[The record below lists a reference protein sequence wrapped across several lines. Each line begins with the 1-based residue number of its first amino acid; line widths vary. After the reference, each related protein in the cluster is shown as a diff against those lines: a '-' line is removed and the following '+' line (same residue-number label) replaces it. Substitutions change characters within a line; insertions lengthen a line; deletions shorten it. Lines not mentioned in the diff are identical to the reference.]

1 MCTVFVKISDPFNIL
16 KETSNEKSELV
27 LLEWT
32 ARLRRHFVLCDM
44 SLVNTFIIAIYDV
57 MKYLLHVPNYRRPSV
72 TRTLVTLLPRLFKN
86 SFSGPFEKSHKCRFR
101 II

>member
-32 ARLRRHFVLCDM
+32 ARLCRHFVLCDM

-57 MKYLLHVPNYRRPSV
+57 MNYLLHVPNYRRPSV
-72 TRTLVTLLPRLFKN
+72 TRTLMTLLPRPFQTRSRVPLKN
-86 SFSGPFEKSHKCRFR
+86 PISADLE
-101 II
+101 